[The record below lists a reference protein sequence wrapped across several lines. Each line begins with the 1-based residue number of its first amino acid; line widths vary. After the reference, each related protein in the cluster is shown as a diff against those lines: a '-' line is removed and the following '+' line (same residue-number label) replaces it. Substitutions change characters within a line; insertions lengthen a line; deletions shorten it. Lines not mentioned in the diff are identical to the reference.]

1 MMPTRQQL
9 IQAGRQDL
17 VKMVTR
23 AGGFL
28 DVAAQLGFRAR
39 RRPPGYWEDEAALE
53 AELAYFVAAHWV
65 VFENPEVSLSRSDDR
80 YWYNQVTHRVTW
92 DEPSMPE
99 SVALDSE
106 GSEIL
111 VEAEEDRVMPS
122 RSSILAAGRY
132 DLHNA
137 ITAAGGYVAT
147 GEMLGRRPAWPPS
160 HRLKAWKMLVV
171 ELKEAAEAA
180 DLPVRTMPTATMLLD
195 QDRGDIVRAV
205 ARLGGFG
212 IVAEKLGWR
221 TFRRPRN
228 AWQNIHYVLQELR
241 AFVGE
246 EEDGGGEE
254 VEVVG
259 IKGVEEGMDDD
270 GGDGSSNRE
279 KKKKEKKRRMPTH
292 EELRRAGRH
301 DLRFALQQHGSKVLA
316 DMLGWEV
323 PYKSNRRERKKGGV
337 CLEQSTA
344 PTR

>member
-9 IQAGRQDL
+9 MQAGRQDL

-65 VFENPEVSLSRSDDR
+65 VFENPEASRSRTEDR

-180 DLPVRTMPTATMLLD
+180 DLPVRTMPTANMLLD

-205 ARLGGFG
+205 VRLGGFG
-212 IVAEKLGWR
+212 IVAEKLGWK
-221 TFRRPRN
+221 TFRRPKN
-228 AWQNIHYVLQELR
+228 AWQNICYVLQELR
-241 AFVGE
+241 DFVGE
-246 EEDGGGEE
+246 EEDGDGGEGE
-254 VEVVG
+254 
-259 IKGVEEGMDDD
+259 EEGED
-270 GGDGSSNRE
+270 
-279 KKKKEKKRRMPTH
+279 KVKKKRRMPTH

-301 DLRFALQQHGSKVLA
+301 DLRFALQKHGSKVLA

-323 PYKSNRRERKKGGV
+323 SYKSGRGEGRQMLAPSRVKGVESENGNVEALKK
-337 CLEQSTA
+337 LE
-344 PTR
+344 